1 MMRGYIEDMKAI
13 IGKMEEKW
21 AALEA
26 DVGMAPKT
34 DDTAPAD
41 PVVAPPVDAP
51 VEAPADADAPA
62 ADDGSAADEP
72 DPVADP
78 APDPITSPDD
88 SGDAVQV

>member
-13 IGKMEEKW
+13 LAKMEEKW

-26 DVGMAPKT
+26 DVGMAPKPA
-34 DDTAPAD
+34 DTAPAD
-41 PVVAPPVDAP
+41 PVVAEPVETP
-51 VEAPADADAPA
+51 VEAPADAPV
-62 ADDGSAADEP
+62 DDGSAANEP

-78 APDPITSPDD
+78 TPDPITSPDD

>member
-41 PVVAPPVDAP
+41 PVVAPPVEAPVEDGPAPSDAP
-51 VEAPADADAPA
+51 V
-62 ADDGSAADEP
+62 DDGSAADEP
-72 DPVADP
+72 DQVADP
-78 APDPITSPDD
+78 APDPITSTD

>member
-13 IGKMEEKW
+13 LAKMEEKW

-26 DVGMAPKT
+26 DVGMAP
-34 DDTAPAD
+34 AD
-41 PVVAPPVDAP
+41 PVVAPPVETP
-51 VEAPADADAPA
+51 VEAPA
-62 ADDGSAADEP
+62 ADDGSAANEP

-78 APDPITSPDD
+78 APDPITSTD

>member
-1 MMRGYIEDMKAI
+1 MMRGYIEDMKSILA
-13 IGKMEEKW
+13 KMEEKW

-41 PVVAPPVDAP
+41 PVVAPPVETP
-51 VEAPADADAPA
+51 VEAPVDAPA
-62 ADDGSAADEP
+62 ADDGSAANEP

-78 APDPITSPDD
+78 APDPITSTD

>member
-13 IGKMEEKW
+13 LAKMEEKW

-26 DVGMAPKT
+26 DVGMAPKPA
-34 DDTAPAD
+34 DTAPAD
-41 PVVAPPVDAP
+41 PVVAPPVETP
-51 VEAPADADAPA
+51 VEAPA
-62 ADDGSAADEP
+62 ADDGSAANEP

-78 APDPITSPDD
+78 APDPITSTD

>member
-13 IGKMEEKW
+13 LAKMEEKW

-41 PVVAPPVDAP
+41 PVVAPPVETP
-51 VEAPADADAPA
+51 VEAP
-62 ADDGSAADEP
+62 DDGSAADEP
-72 DPVADP
+72 DQVADP
-78 APDPITSPDD
+78 APDPITSTD

>member
-26 DVGMAPKT
+26 DVGMAPKPA
-34 DDTAPAD
+34 DTAPAD
-41 PVVAPPVDAP
+41 PVVAPPVETP
-51 VEAPADADAPA
+51 VEAPVDAPA
-62 ADDGSAADEP
+62 ADDGSAANEP
-72 DPVADP
+72 GPVADP
-78 APDPITSPDD
+78 APDPITSPD

>member
-1 MMRGYIEDMKAI
+1 MMRGYIEDMKAL

-41 PVVAPPVDAP
+41 PVVAPPVETPVEDGPAPSDAP
-51 VEAPADADAPA
+51 V
-62 ADDGSAADEP
+62 DDGSAADEP

-78 APDPITSPDD
+78 PADPITSPD